1 MLFGGRQLEEEQRL
15 DACGVSDDSQLYIL
29 MRLLGGAKKR
39 KKKTYTK
46 PKKQKHKCVA
56 LGGGGGAGQDGSLP
70 AGICRGW
77 CCWALLKSLDGAA
90 RRAEV
95 SHSSGGGTGTPPHPR
110 WMPRQAHPSPRPC
123 RRLALPAGTR
133 RSSCGCSSSTRWTT
147 AARCSAC
154 ARYAP
159 AGAGGGG
166 GGGRGGRRW
175 GPGWK
180 PRGFGTKG
188 PGPKDTPAPAR
199 PPPRAPP
206 PPPPPARGRG
216 GGGGGLLG
224 CLLWGTCR
232 QRGGFE
238 PTAAAPSDHRAVA
251 CLAPPCLR
259 LPHDLHRSCKLV
271 NV

>member
-166 GGGRGGRRW
+166 GGG
-175 GPGWK
+175 
-180 PRGFGTKG
+180 
-188 PGPKDTPAPAR
+188 
-199 PPPRAPP
+199 
-206 PPPPPARGRG
+206 
-216 GGGGGLLG
+216 LLG